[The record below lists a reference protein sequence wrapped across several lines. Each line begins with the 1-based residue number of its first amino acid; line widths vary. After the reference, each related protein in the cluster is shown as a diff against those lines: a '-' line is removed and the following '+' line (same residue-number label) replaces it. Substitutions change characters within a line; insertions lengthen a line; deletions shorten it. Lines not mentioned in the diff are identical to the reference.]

1 MKKEIELTVIMPAYN
16 EEAVIKESV
25 NATIE
30 ALKQS
35 GLAWELIAVD
45 DGSSD
50 ATKEILEALE
60 AENENMSLISYEQN
74 KGRGYALR
82 QGINASTGKYV
93 VTIESDLSWG
103 TDIIFELHEKLKEN
117 FLDVAIASPY
127 MKGGHMLNVPF
138 KRVLPSRLGNI
149 ILSLAF
155 SGRFSTISGMT
166 RGYRGNAIR
175 NLHLRENGKEIHL
188 EILSKASAENLLIE
202 EIPATVKWSDE
213 RKNQT
218 RGRSSLWKVLKL
230 SATHLLFGFNQ
241 APLLLF
247 GPPAVFCLTLG
258 FIIGLWLAYRYF
270 ILGMLI
276 GDKTVLILSS
286 VFLIIT
292 GMQFFIICFLAYQAK
307 NTQTR
312 LHQMQ
317 NSFFRIMK
325 KFSDSDEVD

>member
-1 MKKEIELTVIMPAYN
+1 MKDEIELTVIMPAYN
-16 EEAVIKESV
+16 EEAVIKKSV
-25 NATIE
+25 SATLD
-30 ALKQS
+30 ALKKFKES
-35 GLAWELIAVD
+35 WELIAVN

-50 ATKEILEALE
+50 STKEILEKLKT
-60 AENENMSLISYEQN
+60 ENKNLRLISYEQN

-82 QGINASTGKYV
+82 QGIDASKGKYV
-93 VTIESDLSWG
+93 ITIESDQSWG
-103 TDIIFELHEKLKEN
+103 TDIIFELHRNLKEN
-117 FLDVAIASPY
+117 FLDAVIASPY
-127 MKGGHMLNVPF
+127 MKGGKMLNVPF

-166 RGYRGNAIR
+166 RGYRGEAIR

-188 EILSKASAENLLIE
+188 EILSKATAENLLID

-218 RGRSSLWKVLKL
+218 RGRSSLFKTLKL

-247 GPPAVFCLTLG
+247 GPPAAICLSSG
-258 FIIGLWLAYRYF
+258 FIIGLWLAYKYF
-270 ILGMLI
+270 ILGMVI
-276 GDKTVLILSS
+276 GGQTILILSS
-286 VFLIIT
+286 VFLIIM
-292 GMQFFIICFLAYQAK
+292 GMQFFIICFLAYQTK

-317 NSFFRIMK
+317 NSFYRLMK
-325 KFSDSDEVD
+325 KLSDPDEID